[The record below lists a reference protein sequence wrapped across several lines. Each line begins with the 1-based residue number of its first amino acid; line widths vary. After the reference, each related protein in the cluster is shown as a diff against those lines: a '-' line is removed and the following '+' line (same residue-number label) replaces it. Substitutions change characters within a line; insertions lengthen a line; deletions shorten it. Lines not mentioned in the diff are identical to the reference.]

1 MTMTNATAPIGNV
14 VLRDPQRKIAKYRQR
29 KIRPGDTRSENAVH
43 RRGADE
49 CSTNWPLSET
59 KGARIAGVGSAMP
72 QHRFPQEAITAMLT
86 DFWDGKL
93 ESPGLLERF
102 HSRMGVDYRHLAF
115 PLECYAQFTSWGETN
130 AAWLKVAEELGVG
143 AIDEALDHA
152 GMSRH
157 DLDALFV
164 VSITGIA
171 SPSLDARLINRMR
184 LRPNIK
190 RTPIFGIGCA
200 GGAIGLSR
208 ASDYTLAY
216 PEHTAAILAVE
227 LCSLTLQSDD
237 LSTANQIAAGLFGD
251 GAVAAV
257 VVGSHAAANHPSIP
271 SRASAIA
278 GPRVLDCNSVFYPDS
293 EDVMGWDISE
303 NGFKIVLSPRLP
315 EVIRDNLAGD
325 VDAFLGNH
333 QLSRADIGTW
343 VIHTGGPKVLEAI
356 QDTLQLRDRDLE
368 RSWDCLRRFG
378 NLSSASVLLVLED
391 VLTNH
396 RPAPETYGVLLAMGP
411 GFCSEMILLRW

>member
-1 MTMTNATAPIGNV
+1 
-14 VLRDPQRKIAKYRQR
+14 
-29 KIRPGDTRSENAVH
+29 
-43 RRGADE
+43 
-49 CSTNWPLSET
+49 
-59 KGARIAGVGSAMP
+59 
-72 QHRFPQEAITAMLT
+72 MLK
-86 DFWDGKL
+86 DLWEGEL
-93 ESPGLLERF
+93 QNPELLDRF

-115 PLECYAQFTSWGETN
+115 PLERYAQFTSWGETN
-130 AAWLKVAEELGVG
+130 AAWLEAAEELGVR

-157 DLDALFV
+157 DLNALFV

-208 ASDYTLAY
+208 ARDYTLAY
-216 PEHTAAILAVE
+216 PGHTAAILAVE
-227 LCSLTLQSDD
+227 LCSLTLRRDD

-251 GAVAAV
+251 GAVAAIV
-257 VVGSHAAANHPSIP
+257 AGSKVANDLPLLSTF
-271 SRASAIA
+271 A
-278 GPRVLDCNSVFYPDS
+278 GPHILDCNSVFYPNS

-303 NGFKIVLSPRLP
+303 NGFRIVLSPRLP
-315 EVIRDNLAGD
+315 EVINENLAGD
-325 VDAFLGNH
+325 VDAFLSSH
-333 QLSRADIGTW
+333 ELSRGDIGTW

-356 QDTLQLRDRDLE
+356 QNTLQLRDRDLE
-368 RSWDCLRRFG
+368 RSWNCLKRFG

-391 VLTNH
+391 VMTSHPPL
-396 RPAPETYGVLLAMGP
+396 PGTYGVLLAMGP